1 MGTSGEKLKRMRRF
15 IMYAFLTAVSGIFNS
30 YGTQLHV
37 GTKKKYNTIKE
48 AVLHASPFDTII
60 VHKGIYKE
68 HTIVLNKPLTLIAN
82 GKAVIDADGQAADIL
97 VLVSDS
103 ISVKGF
109 ELINVGV
116 SFLKE
121 IAAIKLR
128 RVKHVKINNNLI
140 KNCFFGI
147 YLEQAS
153 YCEITSNQILGSFDD
168 EASAGNAIHAWKGK
182 HLRIDGNTLH
192 GHRDGI
198 YFEFIDDSS
207 ISYNHSYD
215 NLRYGLHF
223 MFSNRDEYC
232 DNIFEKNGAGV
243 AVMFSKQ
250 IIMINNSFM
259 YNWGGASYGLLLKE
273 ISDGKIK
280 GNQFIQNTIGI
291 LAEGANRLDINENQF
306 SNNGTAMDMKGNC
319 MDNNIESNNFLA
331 NTFEVVTNSKYNTN
345 LYKSNYWRGYSGYD
359 LDRDGYG
366 DVPYRPVN
374 LFAKITH
381 QIPSA
386 TIMLHSTFVNLMEVG
401 EKIFPQL
408 IPEELID
415 NTPKMR
421 PYIYD

>member
-1 MGTSGEKLKRMRRF
+1 MSRM
-15 IMYAFLTAVSGIFNS
+15 FLCTWLSVLFGFLCSYS
-30 YGTQLHV
+30 YGQLHV
-37 GTKKKYNTIKE
+37 GKNQQHKTVSE
-48 AVLHASPFDTII
+48 AILSAVSFDTLI
-60 VHKGIYKE
+60 VHEGVYKE
-68 HTIVLNKPLTLIAN
+68 HSLVIDKPLTLIAN
-82 GKAVIDADGQAADIL
+82 GKAVIDADDAVADIF

-103 ISVKGF
+103 VSITGF
-109 ELINVGV
+109 ELRNVGV

-121 IAAIKLR
+121 IAAVKLR
-128 RVKHVKINNNLI
+128 KVKYAKIHNNII

-153 YCEITSNQILGSFDD
+153 YCEITSNHILGSFDD
-168 EASAGNAIHAWKGK
+168 EASAGNAIHAWKGNN
-182 HLRIDGNTLH
+182 LRIENNTLH

-198 YFEFIDDSS
+198 YFEFVDDSS
-207 ISYNHSYD
+207 IHNNHSFE

-232 DNIFEKNGAGV
+232 DNTFEKNGAGV

-250 IIMINNSFM
+250 IVMINNNFM

-273 ISDGKIK
+273 ISDGKIQ
-280 GNQFIQNTIGI
+280 GNHFIQNTIGI
-291 LAEGANRLDINENQF
+291 LAEGANRLHIHENQL

-319 MDNNIESNNFLA
+319 IDNIIESNNFLA

-345 LYKSNYWRGYSGYD
+345 IYKSNYWSGYSGYD
-359 LDRDGYG
+359 LDRDGFG

-408 IPEELID
+408 IPAELID
-415 NTPKMR
+415 NTPKIR
-421 PYIYD
+421 PYVYD

>member
-1 MGTSGEKLKRMRRF
+1 MSRLCFCTLFSILLGLLSN
-15 IMYAFLTAVSGIFNS
+15 YS
-30 YGTQLHV
+30 YGQLHV
-37 GTKKKYNTIKE
+37 GNKQQYKTVGE
-48 AVLHASPFDTII
+48 AVLRANAFDTLI
-60 VHKGIYKE
+60 VHEGVYKE
-68 HTIVLNKPLTLIAN
+68 HSLLINKPLTIIAD
-82 GKAVIDADGQAADIL
+82 GKAIIDAESTVDDMFII
-97 VLVSDS
+97 VSDS
-103 ISVKGF
+103 VTITGL

-121 IAAIKLR
+121 IAAIKIR
-128 RVKHVKINNNLI
+128 KAKHVRIHNNLI

-153 YCEITSNQILGSFDD
+153 YCEITSNRILGSFDD
-168 EASAGNAIHAWKGK
+168 EASAGNAIHAWKGN
-182 HLRIDGNTLH
+182 HLRIEDNILN

-198 YFEFIDDSS
+198 YFEFIDDSF
-207 ISYNHSYD
+207 INDNHSYE

-250 IIMINNSFM
+250 IAMVNNRFM

-280 GNQFIQNTIGI
+280 GNKFIQNTIGI
-291 LAEGANRLDINENQF
+291 LAEGANRLHIFENQF

-319 MDNNIESNNFLA
+319 IDNKIISNNFLA

-345 LYKSNYWRGYSGYD
+345 LYNSNYWSGYSGYD

-374 LFAKITH
+374 LFAKITNK
-381 QIPSA
+381 IPSA
-386 TIMLHSTFVNLMEVG
+386 TIMLHSTFVNLLEVG

-421 PYIYD
+421 PYEYD